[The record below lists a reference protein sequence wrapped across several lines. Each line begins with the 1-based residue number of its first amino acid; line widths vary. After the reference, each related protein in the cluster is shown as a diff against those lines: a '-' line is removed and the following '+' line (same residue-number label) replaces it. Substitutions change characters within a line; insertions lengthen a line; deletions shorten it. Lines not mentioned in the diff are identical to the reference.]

1 MLAARRRERPGRPAP
16 VRLRAALC
24 LLLALLPCTPE
35 AATTLRIEGIE
46 GPLQKNVEAYIGPR
60 EETDRMSWRALGTH
74 IQAQAR
80 EALQAMGHYHPQIT
94 VTREGNGGS
103 DSIAVVRIDAGEP
116 VRLRR
121 VDIGFNGEHPELAE
135 IIEREAPRPGDTLN
149 HGVYESFKTRLLQQ
163 ALQRGYFAATWRVQQ
178 VRVDIDARVADIEL
192 QMDPGPRHKFGA
204 LTINGSGIADDL
216 MRRYP
221 RFREDDWYNAA
232 QIAELHRDLV
242 RTGWFESVQLRAE
255 PEDARELVVPV
266 SITYALRKKNRI
278 GIGVGASTDL
288 GPRAQLQWEKPW
300 LNENGHSLNTYA
312 EVSDVRSQV
321 EASYVVPLTDPV
333 NAQMAYT
340 YGLQFED
347 LNDHEYWLTTAGIE
361 HRKRLRS
368 QWRVIRSLELHQETD
383 EFATT
388 SSRTT
393 MLLPGVTF
401 TRTDAEG
408 SPLVTRG
415 WRFRAEISGAADAL
429 GSDVDLLRGTVDFKA
444 IQALTGRLRAQVR
457 GGAGTLWTPQI
468 LDIPVS
474 QRFFAG
480 GDQSVRGYDYQS
492 ISPLNAG
499 GERIG
504 GSNLLSGSV
513 EFDVRF
519 AERWLLAVFVD
530 EGSAWADGETP
541 DFFNGAGAGIRWL
554 SPIGPLRLDFAWGT
568 SLAKDSFNVHFYM
581 GPEL

>member
-1 MLAARRRERPGRPAP
+1 MLPLWC
-16 VRLRAALC
+16 V
-24 LLLALLPCTPE
+24 LLLLLLPVH
-35 AATTLRIEGIE
+35 ASATALRIEGIE
-46 GPLQKNVEAYIGPR
+46 GALRKNVEAYIGPR
-60 EETDRMSWRALGTH
+60 EETDRMSSRALATH
-74 IQAQAR
+74 VQAKAR
-80 EALQAMGHYHPQIT
+80 EALQAMGHYHPAIT
-94 VTREGNGGS
+94 VTRESNGSSGV
-103 DSIAVVRIDAGEP
+103 AVVQIDAGEP

-121 VDIGFNGEHPELAE
+121 VDVRFDGDATEFTEFIASD
-135 IIEREAPRPGDTLN
+135 APRPGDVLN
-149 HGVYESFKTRLLQQ
+149 HGTYETFKTSLLQQ
-163 ALQRGYFAATWRVQQ
+163 ALMRGYFAAAWRVQQ
-178 VRVDIDARVADIEL
+178 VRVDVDARVADIDLHMET
-192 QMDPGPRHKFGA
+192 GPRHRIGA
-204 LTINGSGIADDL
+204 ITINGSGIAEGL

-221 RFREDDWYNAA
+221 RFREGDWYNAA

-242 RTGWFESVQLRAE
+242 RTGWFESVQIRAE
-255 PEDARELVVPV
+255 PDDARELAVPV
-266 SITYALRKKNRI
+266 SVTYTLRKKNRI

-300 LNENGHSLNTYA
+300 LNERGHSLSTYA
-312 EVSDVRSQV
+312 EVSNVRSQV

-361 HRKRLRS
+361 HRKRLPS
-368 QWRVIRSLELHQETD
+368 KWRVIRSLELHQETD

-393 MLLPGVTF
+393 LLLPGVTF

-415 WRFRAEISGAADAL
+415 WRFRSEITGAADAL
-429 GSDVDLLRGTVDFKA
+429 GSDVDLLRGTIDAKA
-444 IQALTGRLRAQVR
+444 IHSLSPRVRAQLRA
-457 GGAGTLWTPQI
+457 GAGTLWTPDI

-492 ISPLNAG
+492 ISPLNAT

-504 GSNLLSGSV
+504 GSNLLSASA
-513 EFDVRF
+513 EIDWRF
-519 AERWLLAVFVD
+519 AERWLVAAFVD
-530 EGSAWADGETP
+530 QGSAWAEGATP
-541 DFFNGAGAGIRWL
+541 DFFTGAGAGIRWL

-568 SLAKDSFNVHFYM
+568 SLATNSFNVHFYM